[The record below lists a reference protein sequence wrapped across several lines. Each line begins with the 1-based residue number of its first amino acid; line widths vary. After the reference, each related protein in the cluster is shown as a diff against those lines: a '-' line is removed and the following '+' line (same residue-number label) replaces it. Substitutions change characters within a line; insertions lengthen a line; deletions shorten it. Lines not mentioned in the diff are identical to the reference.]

1 MPVPNLDLIE
11 SSLDLGGNRTGMG
24 MGTGRLGRRND
35 EISASDCAICRLSV
49 CAIRL
54 AKSLKNMVVC
64 VVASCD
70 CGVIRSIFGDDNAM
84 GQFIYT

>member
-1 MPVPNLDLIE
+1 
-11 SSLDLGGNRTGMG
+11 MG
-24 MGTGRLGRRND
+24 MGSGRLGRRND

-70 CGVIRSIFGDDNAM
+70 CGVIQLMFGDDIAM
-84 GQFIYT
+84 GLCIDT